1 MDKYIGKR
9 LDGRYEIQEIIGVGG
24 MAVVYKAYDRQENR
38 TVSVK
43 ILRDEFAGNEE
54 FMRRFRN
61 ESRAV
66 SMLSHPNIVKIYD
79 MSFGDRFQYIV
90 MEYIDGIT
98 LKEYIDQQKVIR
110 WKEAVHFTLQILY
123 ALQHAHERG
132 VIHRDIKPQNIM
144 LLRDGTIKVTDF
156 GIARFSSSETQTLT
170 DKAIGSVHYIAPEQA
185 RGSVTDAKSDVY
197 SVGVML
203 YEMLTG
209 KLPFEAEN
217 AVSVAIMQMQA
228 EAVPP
233 REINPDIPEGLEQIT
248 LKAMK
253 KDPTQRYDSAAS
265 MIADINAF
273 KQNPS
278 IRFQYEYF
286 IDENPTRAINL
297 GRSTDVD
304 PTENVVDLDRQRK
317 KISLIPVLSGILAAL
332 VLFGL
337 AFGVI
342 AFLRNLPKSNEKKE
356 IFLPDF
362 VGQTYES
369 VQTQYGDQF
378 EFVVQYEPDQS
389 LDPGTIKKQ
398 EPKGGVKNVVLGSK
412 VTLTVS
418 SGLEY
423 VKVPSGLAGQPL
435 SEVKAILS
443 ENQLSSTLQEV
454 YDKNTASGSVVT
466 VYPAEGSEVPVGTK
480 ITIYVSKGK
489 EDTSVVV
496 ENYVGMTF
504 NDAKNAIL
512 KKNLKVSE
520 PIVEDSDRPKDEVIR
535 QDPDYGTKLEEG
547 DSVVLTVSSGKPPQ
561 PVEVTGKF
569 DVHLPTTA
577 NAALDFTVWIDGVQD
592 TSQTKRV
599 DPALTGTVT
608 VQVTGLENTTVSV
621 MIRLNGV
628 DYQNWQIDFSTG
640 QARLVRDYGFV
651 VPTSSVAPPPSSQ
664 TPPSSQAEP
673 PAESSASSESE

>member
-66 SMLSHPNIVKIYD
+66 SMLSHPNIVKVYD

-209 KLPFEAEN
+209 KLPFEADS

-265 MIADINAF
+265 MIEDINAF

-286 IDENPTRAINL
+286 IDEKPTRAIDL
-297 GRSTDVD
+297 RDAPDDVD
-304 PTENVVDLDRQRK
+304 EIADLDKQRK
-317 KISLIPVLSGILAAL
+317 KNSLIPVLSGILAAL

-342 AFLRNLPKSNEKKE
+342 AFLKNLPKQNEKEE

-362 VGQTYES
+362 TGKSLEE
-369 VQTQYGDQF
+369 VQEAYKDQF
-378 EFVVQYEPDQS
+378 EFAVEYENDDT
-389 LDPGTIKKQ
+389 LTPGTIKRQ
-398 EPKGGVKNVVLGSK
+398 EPKGGVKNVVKGST

-418 SGLEY
+418 SGQDM
-423 VKVPSGLAGQPL
+423 VTVPTGLSGKPL

-443 ENQLSSTLQEV
+443 ENNLGSTLAEV
-454 YDKNTASGSVVT
+454 FDKNTASGSVVT
-466 VYPAEGSEVPVGTK
+466 VYPAEGSEVPAGTK
-480 ITIYVSKGK
+480 VTVDGGGTEGYL
-489 EDTSVVV
+489 EFHPAQNHTW
-496 ENYVGMTF
+496 
-504 NDAKNAIL
+504 
-512 KKNLKVSE
+512 
-520 PIVEDSDRPKDEVIR
+520 
-535 QDPDYGTKLEEG
+535 PDYYYLNPIPRNERVLNPQLEQNPG
-547 DSVVLTVSSGKPPQ
+547 WD
-561 PVEVTGKF
+561 
-569 DVHLPTTA
+569 
-577 NAALDFTVWIDGVQD
+577 DGI
-592 TSQTKRV
+592 K
-599 DPALTGTVT
+599 
-608 VQVTGLENTTVSV
+608 
-621 MIRLNGV
+621 
-628 DYQNWQIDFSTG
+628 
-640 QARLVRDYGFV
+640 
-651 VPTSSVAPPPSSQ
+651 
-664 TPPSSQAEP
+664 
-673 PAESSASSESE
+673 